1 MNPKPDKQFDGFDLQ
16 RNIIYQIKNIEKYFF
31 FYYAILMKGR
41 GKNMD
46 IKVTE
51 SKNRM
56 NVTLRGDIYVDQTDE
71 LLETFNEIIEKN
83 PEEVIIDI
91 KDLKSITSSGI
102 GKIVLLYKGLNQKN
116 GKIKI
121 IGVNETIM
129 QIFKVVKLDKLVEI
143 VKA

>member
-1 MNPKPDKQFDGFDLQ
+1 MNLNPDKQFDSFDLQ
-16 RNIIYQIKNIEKYFF
+16 RNIIYQIKNIAKYFF
-31 FYYAILMKGR
+31 FYYAIWMKDR

-51 SKNRM
+51 SPNRI

-71 LLETFNEIIEKN
+71 LLDTFNGIIEKS
-83 PEEVIIDI
+83 PEEVVIDI

-129 QIFKVVKLDKLVEI
+129 QIFRVVKLDKLVEI
-143 VKA
+143 VEA